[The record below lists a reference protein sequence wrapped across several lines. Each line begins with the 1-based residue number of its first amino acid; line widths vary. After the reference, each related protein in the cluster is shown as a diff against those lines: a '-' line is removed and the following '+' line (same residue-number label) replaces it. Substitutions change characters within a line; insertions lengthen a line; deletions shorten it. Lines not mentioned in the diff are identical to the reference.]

1 MTHLY
6 IEQNTGI
13 IEEVD
18 RSIINKLYELASSGN
33 LDQTSDLKGRLHIAS
48 APKTQVDYLNQ
59 TYSDLFIVADKLT
72 ISFEDAEVQ
81 RLLENMLNKTG
92 LDAND
97 LSAVTSIVKTN
108 GFKNNSRITSLNDL
122 QLLNH
127 CTIIGE
133 QALDGITN
141 VTTIKLPPL
150 LRTLKD
156 LHTLPKLKGLR
167 IPSMC
172 TGNSD
177 DGSLMLRD
185 MGSLELLVIDGT
197 IDQLNMDESDGK
209 FVGPLYDIVINGS
222 VNSIVICGKNWT
234 TWSGTIWV
242 DDVATYQAKSGFSS
256 YTSSLAPKSS
266 MPQALQDA
274 VDALA

>member
-33 LDQTSDLKGRLHIAS
+33 LDQTSDLKGRLHTTS
-48 APKTQVDYLNQ
+48 APKIQVDYLNQ

>member
-6 IEQNTGI
+6 IEQNGI
-13 IEEVD
+13 TEEVN
-18 RSIINKLYELASSGN
+18 SSLISKLYNLSISGD
-33 LDQTSDLKGRLHIAS
+33 LDNTSDLKGRLHTAS
-48 APKTQVDYLNQ
+48 APSIKVQYLNQ
-59 TYSDLFIVADKLT
+59 TYSDLFISADKLT
-72 ISFEDAEVQ
+72 ITFEDSEVE
-81 RLLENMLNKTG
+81 RLLENMLHKTG
-92 LDAND
+92 LDAHD
-97 LSAVTSIVKTN
+97 LDAITSIVNTN

-122 QLLNH
+122 QLLTH

-133 QALDGITN
+133 QALDRITN
-141 VTTIKLPPL
+141 VTTIKFPPL

-156 LHTLPKLKGLR
+156 LRSLPKLKGLR

-177 DGSLMLRD
+177 NGSLMLRD

-209 FVGPLYDIVINGS
+209 FVGPLYNIVINGS
-222 VNSIVICGKNWT
+222 VNSIVICANNWG
-234 TWSGTIWV
+234 TWGGTIWV

-256 YTSSLAPKSS
+256 YTSNLAAKSN

-274 VDALA
+274 VNAL

>member
-6 IEQNTGI
+6 IEQNTGL
-13 IEEVD
+13 IEEVS
-18 RSIINKLYELASSGN
+18 REVISKLYELASSGD
-33 LDQTSDLKGRLHIAS
+33 LDQTSDLKGRLHTAS

-127 CTIIGE
+127 CTIIDE

-156 LHTLPKLKGLR
+156 LRRLPKLKGLR
-167 IPSMC
+167 IPSTC

-177 DGSLMLRD
+177 NGSLMLRD

-222 VNSIVICGKNWT
+222 VNSIVICANNWG
-234 TWSGTIWV
+234 TWGGTIWV